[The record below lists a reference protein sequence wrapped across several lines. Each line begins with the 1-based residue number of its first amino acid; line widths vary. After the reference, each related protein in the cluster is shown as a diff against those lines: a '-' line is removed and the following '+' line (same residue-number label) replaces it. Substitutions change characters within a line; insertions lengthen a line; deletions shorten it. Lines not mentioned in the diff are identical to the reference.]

1 MKGRIIKNQ
10 NGYFSIWGE
19 AGQLHLCRS
28 RGRLKRSTDVLV
40 GDLVEYEVPEA
51 ATEAVITA
59 VYPRKTALRR
69 PTAVNVDLLVLT
81 SAVRTPDVNRYTLDK
96 MILLAEDAGLSI
108 LLCFNKADLA
118 PELADRLSRDYE
130 QAGYRTVRT
139 STVTGAGLE
148 ELDAALKGHIIAFS
162 GPSGVGKSSL
172 LNHFLGE
179 ERLASGGV
187 STRTGRGK
195 NTTRHAE
202 LIPFGPDGF
211 LMDTPGYTSLALE
224 NIPPENVSYLFRDF
238 RPYLSGCRFTD
249 CMHLREPDCAVR
261 AAVERGEILRSR
273 YQSYCQALDEL
284 KENRSRYL

>member
-69 PTAVNVDLLVLT
+69 PMAVNVDLLVLT

-148 ELDAALKGHIIAFS
+148 ELGAALKGHIIAFS
-162 GPSGVGKSSL
+162 GSVRR
-172 LNHFLGE
+172 GE
-179 ERLASGGV
+179 KQSAQSFSRRRKTGIQRRERPD
-187 STRTGRGK
+187 RTGK
-195 NTTRHAE
+195 KYH
-202 LIPFGPDGF
+202 
-211 LMDTPGYTSLALE
+211 TPCGTHSL
-224 NIPPENVSYLFRDF
+224 
-238 RPYLSGCRFTD
+238 RP
-249 CMHLREPDCAVR
+249 
-261 AAVERGEILRSR
+261 
-273 YQSYCQALDEL
+273 
-284 KENRSRYL
+284 